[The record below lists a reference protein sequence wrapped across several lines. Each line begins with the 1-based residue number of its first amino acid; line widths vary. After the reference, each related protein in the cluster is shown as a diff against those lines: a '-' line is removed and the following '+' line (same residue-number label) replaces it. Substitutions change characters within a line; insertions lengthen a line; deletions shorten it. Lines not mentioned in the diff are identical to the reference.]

1 MADSQL
7 RQGTDP
13 AFSIGFLDGG
23 DSVRILVRG
32 ELDIAT
38 VPQLNA
44 ALGSVEGNGH
54 REIVLDLEAL
64 TFMDAS
70 GLSAILTSHR
80 RSVAAGK
87 AFTVTSC
94 RGIVARVFRLTGQEA
109 LLDLRS
115 SAPAAHD

>member
-7 RQGTDP
+7 RQGTDA
-13 AFSIGFLDGG
+13 AFSIGFLGG
-23 DSVRILVRG
+23 DDSVRILVRG

-38 VPQLNA
+38 VPELNT
-44 ALGSVEGNGH
+44 ALASVEGSGH
-54 REIVLDLEAL
+54 RNIVLDLEAL

-87 AFTVTSC
+87 TFSVTSC

-109 LLDLRS
+109 LLDLS
-115 SAPAAHD
+115 STAPAAHD